1 MQGEIT
7 QNLKANG
14 FRLPTWDEWQ
24 YAARAEEKTMF
35 AGSSCLEEVTR
46 YRSIDDVAK
55 RKPNAWGLY
64 DMTGN
69 VDEWVWDSE
78 QPYTRYL
85 CGGSNGFLQLG
96 SKTAFG
102 ARLGWSGFGLRVVR
116 SSK

>member
-1 MQGEIT
+1 
-7 QNLKANG
+7 
-14 FRLPTWDEWQ
+14 
-24 YAARAEEKTMF
+24 MF

-78 QPYTRYL
+78 QLYTRYL
-85 CGGSNGFLQLG
+85 CGGSHLHSSLKHGFLQLG

-102 ARLGWSGFGLRVVR
+102 AMLANWGTGLRVVR